1 MQEES
6 LQYATFLASYDRFKL
21 SLGLNDEQAAERI
34 GVSRQ
39 TIWKIQ
45 KKRQKLT
52 KKLFFKLQKAEI
64 DAGITTENTT
74 EMSHLNGSNY
84 YTYRNLIHHHSPIK
98 KAKISELERSAAQ
111 LRVAIDGIQAGLKG
125 LEKAIERLKEE

>member
-1 MQEES
+1 MQDES

-45 KKRQKLT
+45 KRRQKLT

-64 DAGITTENTT
+64 DAGITPANTT
-74 EMSHLNGSNY
+74 SLSYLNDSNS
-84 YTYRNLIHHHSPIK
+84 YTYRNLNPHHSPLK
-98 KAKISELERSAAQ
+98 KVKISELERAAAQ
-111 LRVAIDGIQAGLKG
+111 LRVAIEGIQAGLKG

>member
-1 MQEES
+1 MQDES

-21 SLGLNDEQAAERI
+21 SLGLNDEQAADKI

-52 KKLFFKLQKAEI
+52 KKLIFKLGEAEI
-64 DAGITTENTT
+64 AAGLILPNTHT
-74 EMSHLNGSNY
+74 RSNLSNSNLHTRVNLADGSV
-84 YTYRNLIHHHSPIK
+84 SIK
-98 KAKISELERSAAQ
+98 KLKIITLRDDVLAIKASLDILAKTVE
-111 LRVAIDGIQAGLKG
+111 G
-125 LEKAIERLKEE
+125 LEKRVRGIMDE